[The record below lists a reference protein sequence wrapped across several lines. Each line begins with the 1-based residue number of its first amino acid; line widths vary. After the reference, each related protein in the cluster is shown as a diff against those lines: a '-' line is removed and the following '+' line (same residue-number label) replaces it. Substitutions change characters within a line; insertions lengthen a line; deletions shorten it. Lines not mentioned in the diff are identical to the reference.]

1 MAAVGYR
8 SAMTTA
14 ALSVPAAP
22 DGGGAAAH
30 RIPLGLRLGWAAGSI
45 GTVVILSTTSIL
57 LLFFMTS
64 VLGMKPAL
72 AGALLFGA
80 KLFDAVIAP
89 MMGRISDSAATRWG
103 RRRPFLFLGAFVS
116 TLAFLI
122 LFMPPALDGLAL
134 SAWMVSGLLVLAL
147 GYTLF
152 NVPYLAMPAEMTA
165 SPQERTALLSFRVA
179 FVAIGGA
186 LVGFAPK
193 VAAGL
198 GGDRQ
203 AWAVTGAMLGAIVLA
218 AMLTAVAA
226 SARARATVAAPGG
239 DRESLFV
246 VLRNRP
252 FVMLLLAKLLQLVGL
267 AAMQASILFFIVQVL
282 GVSEGVVGVYV
293 TLTTVAMLASMPL
306 WVRLGRRF
314 RKRDLFIG
322 ACLGYALVKLSFL
335 LAAPGEPALLI
346 HMRGIAGGLLT
357 GGVLLMGQSI
367 LPDAIDWD
375 CQRSGVR
382 REGLYA
388 GAYSLVEKSS
398 MALGPLLVGLILS
411 GFGFDPQAAKAGIA
425 QTNVAVTGVYLG
437 AAVLPALL
445 YALSAIPLFFYRLD
459 EHADGR
465 EQG

>member
-1 MAAVGYR
+1 MVVAR
-8 SAMTTA
+8 SAALGEEAGLSASA
-14 ALSVPAAP
+14 A
-22 DGGGAAAH
+22 D
-30 RIPLGLRLGWAAGSI
+30 RIPLGLRLGWATGSI

-64 VLGMKPAL
+64 VLGMAPAH
-72 AGALLFGA
+72 AGALRFGA

-103 RRRPFLFLGAFVS
+103 RRRPFLFAAGFVAAV
-116 TLAFLI
+116 AFLI
-122 LFMPPALDGLAL
+122 LFMPPALEGLAL

-193 VAAGL
+193 MAASL
-198 GGDRQ
+198 GGDRP
-203 AWAVTGAMLGAIVLA
+203 AWAITGAALGALVLA
-218 AMLTAVAA
+218 TMLIAFAA
-226 SARARATVAAPGG
+226 SARARATPAPPGG
-239 DRESLFV
+239 DRESLLV
-246 VLRNRP
+246 VLANRP
-252 FVMLLLAKLLQLVGL
+252 FMLLLVAKTFQLVGL

-282 GVSEGVVGVYV
+282 GASEGVVGVYV
-293 TLTTVAMLASMPL
+293 TITTVAMLASMPL
-306 WVRLGRRF
+306 WVRLGRAHA
-314 RKRDLFIG
+314 KRTLFIA
-322 ACLGYALVKLSFL
+322 ACLGYALLKLSFL
-335 LAAPGEPALLI
+335 LAVPGEPALLI
-346 HMRGIAGGLLT
+346 HLRGAIGGLLT

-375 CQRSGVR
+375 CRRSGVR

-411 GFGFDPQAAKAGIA
+411 GFGFDPQAARAGVTQSA
-425 QTNVAVTGVYLG
+425 AAVTGVYLG
-437 AAVLPALL
+437 ASVLPALL
-445 YALSAIPLFFYRLD
+445 YALSAVPLLFYRID
-459 EHADGR
+459 ERDLEARGR
-465 EQG
+465 S

>member
-1 MAAVGYR
+1 MVMAR
-8 SAMTTA
+8 
-14 ALSVPAAP
+14 AAP
-22 DGGGAAAH
+22 VVEAADTGAPGAD
-30 RIPLGLRLGWAAGSI
+30 RIPLGLRLGWSAGSI

-64 VLGMKPAL
+64 VLGMNPAL

-103 RRRPFLFLGAFVS
+103 RRRPFLLAGGFVS
-116 TLAFLI
+116 ALAFLI
-122 LFMPPALDGLAL
+122 LFLPPALEGLAL

-193 VAAGL
+193 VAASL
-198 GGDRQ
+198 GGGRD
-203 AWAVTGAMLGAIVLA
+203 AWALTGAMLGALVLV
-218 AMLTAVAA
+218 AMLTAFAA
-226 SARARATVAAPGG
+226 SARARATIPAPGG
-239 DRESLFV
+239 DRESLLV
-246 VLRNRP
+246 VLGNRP
-252 FVMLLLAKLLQLVGL
+252 FVMLLIAKTLQLVGL

-282 GVSEGVVGVYV
+282 GVSEGVVGIYV
-293 TLTTVAMLASMPL
+293 VITTIAMLASMPL
-306 WVRLGRRF
+306 WVRLGQRF
-314 RKRDLFIG
+314 RKRDLFIA

-335 LAAPGEPALLI
+335 LAVPGEPALLI
-346 HMRGIAGGLLT
+346 HLRGALGGLLT

-375 CQRSGVR
+375 CRRSGVR

-425 QTNVAVTGVYLG
+425 QTEVAVTGVYLG

-445 YALSAIPLFFYRLD
+445 YALSAVPLLFYRLD
-459 EHADGR
+459 EHADR
-465 EQG
+465 ETG

>member
-1 MAAVGYR
+1 
-8 SAMTTA
+8 MTTA
-14 ALSVPAAP
+14 ALPVPATTN
-22 DGGGAAAH
+22 DSNAASD
-30 RIPLGLRLGWAAGSI
+30 RIPLGLRLGWSAGSI

-64 VLGMKPAL
+64 VLGMNPAL

-89 MMGRISDSAATRWG
+89 LMGRISDTAATRWG
-103 RRRPFLFLGAFVS
+103 RRRPFLFLGGLVS
-116 TLAFLI
+116 ALAFLI
-122 LFMPPALDGLAL
+122 LFTPPALEGLAL
-134 SAWMVSGLLVLAL
+134 SAWLVSGLLVLAL

-152 NVPYLAMPAEMTA
+152 NVPYLAMPAEMTS

-193 VAAGL
+193 VAASL
-198 GGDRQ
+198 GGDRE
-203 AWAVTGAMLGAIVLA
+203 AWAVTGAMLAAIVLS
-218 AMLTAVAA
+218 AMLTAFAA
-226 SARARATVAAPGG
+226 SARARATAPAPGG
-239 DRESLFV
+239 DRESLLV

-252 FVMLLLAKLLQLVGL
+252 FVMLLLAKTLQLVGL

-282 GVSEGVVGVYV
+282 GVPEGVVGIYV
-293 TLTTVAMLASMPL
+293 AITTVAMLSSMPL

-314 RKRDLFIG
+314 RKRDLFIA

-335 LAAPGEPALLI
+335 LAVPGEPALLI
-346 HMRGIAGGLLT
+346 HLRGAAGGILT

-375 CQRSGVR
+375 CKRSGVR

-388 GAYSLVEKSS
+388 GAYSLVEKSA
-398 MALGPLLVGLILS
+398 MALGPLLIG
-411 GFGFDPQAAKAGIA
+411 
-425 QTNVAVTGVYLG
+425 
-437 AAVLPALL
+437 
-445 YALSAIPLFFYRLD
+445 
-459 EHADGR
+459 
-465 EQG
+465 